1 MTFFNYNTTEKIEQL
16 FKTNQI
22 ALTPLVYMEVLQG
35 SKTQQILEKIDK
47 ILLQQAFYHL
57 NDKLVSYENAAL
69 IYSRCRKKG
78 ITIRSSIDCLI
89 AQCAIENEV
98 TLLHND
104 KDFVQM
110 AGVIPTLKQ
119 RYIGD

>member
-35 SKTQQILEKIDK
+35 SKTQQAFNKIDK

-110 AGVIPTLKQ
+110 TGVIPALNQHYT
-119 RYIGD
+119 GD

>member
-1 MTFFNYNTTEKIEQL
+1 M
-16 FKTNQI
+16 KTPHLSI
-22 ALTPLVYMEVLQG
+22 AV
-35 SKTQQILEKIDK
+35 
-47 ILLQQAFYHL
+47 
-57 NDKLVSYENAAL
+57 AA
-69 IYSRCRKKG
+69 KKG

-110 AGVIPTLKQ
+110 AGVISALKQ
-119 RYIGD
+119 HYIGD